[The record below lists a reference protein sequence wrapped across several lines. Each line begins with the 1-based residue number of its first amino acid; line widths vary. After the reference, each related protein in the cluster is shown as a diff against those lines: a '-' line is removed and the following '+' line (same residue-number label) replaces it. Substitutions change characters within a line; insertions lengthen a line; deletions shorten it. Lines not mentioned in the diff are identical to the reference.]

1 MKKMLRILLFLSIAL
16 LEHIMMF
23 YRSLNYINL
32 RFKLLIKEKGANNL
46 LYTYKKNDVR
56 VLQDIFQ

>member
-1 MKKMLRILLFLSIAL
+1 
-16 LEHIMMF
+16 MF
-23 YRSLNYINL
+23 CRSLNYINL

-56 VLQDIFQ
+56 VLQDIYFNKELKGYS